1 VEIWPW
7 SQLNRIER
15 KLDALTTKED
25 QLMATFADLIRE
37 VQETRAGVDSVLVF
51 IEGLKLQLQALIDAG
66 APTAEQLQEVV
77 DSLDA
82 DQARIAAAITTEP
95 TP

>member
-1 VEIWPW
+1 
-7 SQLNRIER
+7 
-15 KLDALTTKED
+15 
-25 QLMATFADLIRE
+25 MATFADLIRE

-77 DSLDA
+77 DSLEA